1 MNNKK
6 AKELRGYEVPYS
18 RGQMEDE
25 VTKAMIQ
32 WEKEYMGRGPIEART
47 DIVRNMIIVTL
58 KGILSQAEKHLAN
71 NSEGMILIKRLREQL
86 VEQRRSELEEII
98 FRVTSTKVISLH
110 TDLSTRTGERIF
122 VFVTEKE
129 I

>member
-1 MNNKK
+1 MS
-6 AKELRGYEVPYS
+6 LS

-25 VTKAMIQ
+25 ITKAMIQ
-32 WEKEYMGRGPIEART
+32 WEKEYMGRGPTEART
-47 DIVRNMIIVTL
+47 DIVRNMVIVTL

-71 NSEGMILIKRLREQL
+71 NSEGMILIKKLRQQL

-98 FRVTSTKVISLH
+98 FKVTSTKVISLH

-122 VFVTEKE
+122 VFVTEKD

>member
-1 MNNKK
+1 
-6 AKELRGYEVPYS
+6 
-18 RGQMEDE
+18 MEDE
-25 VTKAMIQ
+25 ITKAMIQ

-71 NSEGMILIKRLREQL
+71 NNEGMILIKRLREQL
-86 VEQRRSELEEII
+86 VEQRRSELGEII
-98 FRVTSTKVISLH
+98 FRITSTKVISLH
-110 TDLSTRTGERIF
+110 TDLSTKTGERIF
-122 VFVTEKE
+122 VFVTEKD